1 VQIAGAAN
9 VPIYDAMKHSTALAL
24 SLFVGLLPAFADR
37 AIGQVV
43 RHSTGMRFAAFSV
56 EGPALA
62 PHGQTRVPEPAAV
75 ESSLAE
81 FEAMAVIYNP
91 TLAQAEE
98 LVKRA
103 RGRWWQAGRYPNP
116 TFGYQGVEMGND
128 GKAGQHGLYV
138 GQTFI
143 TADKLSL
150 DQAVVASTIEQAG
163 WQREAQRQR
172 ILQDVRFRFYDV
184 LGAQQ
189 RVLTT
194 RELEQ
199 LVEKGVNMAQVLL
212 KGGAESA
219 TKADVLQAE
228 IELAEVRIL
237 LETAKNNHTAA
248 WRRLAYIV
256 GRSNL
261 PERLLTGK
269 LDATAPP
276 HEWETVWQRLASSS
290 PELQAAQSQL
300 LRTKRQMR
308 RAHVQP
314 IPNVNVQ
321 TSLQYDYSTNDTIAG
336 LQLSVPLPINNRNR
350 GNIGAAFAE
359 MRRAEREIERVQ
371 LDLRDR
377 LSLAMRRYRNAQYRF
392 DRYRHDIIPKAKET
406 LDLTTAGYRQQ
417 EFSFLRVLSARRAYV
432 RSHLTSLE
440 ASIELR
446 KSVAAL
452 DGFLLSGGL
461 NTPLE

>member
-1 VQIAGAAN
+1 MRLWAAIAFS
-9 VPIYDAMKHSTALAL
+9 VI
-24 SLFVGLLPAFADR
+24 VGLLPTCVDR
-37 AIGQVV
+37 AVGQVV
-43 RHSTGMRFAAFSV
+43 RHSSDLRFPPPYVA
-56 EGPALA
+56 GPAL
-62 PHGQTRVPEPAAV
+62 VPETPSRAS
-75 ESSLAE
+75 ESVTPEVSLSE
-81 FEAMAVIYNP
+81 FEALAVSYNP
-91 TLAQAEE
+91 TLAMAEE
-98 LVKRA
+98 LVKRE

-116 TFGYQGVEMGND
+116 TFGYQGVEIGNE

-150 DQAVVASTIEQAG
+150 DQAVASSRIEQAN

-172 ILQDVRFRFYDV
+172 VLQDVRFRFYDV

-199 LVEKGVNMAQVLL
+199 LVENGVKLAQTLL
-212 KGGAESA
+212 DGGAEGA
-219 TKADVLQAE
+219 TKANVLQAE

-237 LETAKNNHTAA
+237 LETAKNNHTTA

-256 GRSNL
+256 GRPDL
-261 PERLLTGK
+261 PERLLSGT
-269 LDATAPP
+269 LDAAAPN
-276 HEWETVWQRLASSS
+276 HEWNTVWQRLATSS
-290 PELQAAQSQL
+290 PELQVAQAKLRRTRKQL
-300 LRTKRQMR
+300 R
-308 RAHVQP
+308 REHVQP

-336 LQLSVPLPINNRNR
+336 LQLSVPLPFNNRNR

-377 LSLAMRRYRNAQYRF
+377 LSLAMRRYHNAKYRF
-392 DRYRHDIIPKAKET
+392 DRYRRVILPKAKET
-406 LDLTTAGYRQQ
+406 LDLTTAGYQQQ
-417 EFSFLRVLSARRAYV
+417 EFSFLRVLTARRAYV

-461 NTPLE
+461 NTPAE